1 MKNRTV
7 LYWVSAAIGC
17 AAACSS
23 SPDKSGTVGGS
34 GPDSGIVVTLP
45 SGDGGA
51 YEGGVVPLPDGGL
64 PGLEDAACAGW
75 SAEPEPTDVVL
86 EFVVDDS
93 NSMND
98 RAPGSTRTKWEETRD
113 ALIQAIAGLPASAGV
128 GMLLFPNMA
137 TGTHRT
143 AVDSSQCVNTNA
155 FIPIAMLGAA
165 GSTQRTAI
173 DQVLTTNRPN
183 SNAGTPT
190 DDAYR
195 LALGEMA
202 ESTLPGKRF
211 IVLITDGQPTYNL
224 GCVGNGS
231 ADQRLDPQ
239 PVIDDIAQANTGL
252 GLRTFVIG
260 SPGSED
266 ASHTGQDFRPSLS
279 QAAVVGGTAKPDCN
293 NNGPN
298 YCHFDMT
305 QAPNFGE
312 ALRAALTDIAGQIV
326 QCQYD
331 VPAPP
336 PGQQINLNAVN
347 LIYTN
352 GQGQQFLVLR
362 NSADPCLDGWT
373 YSPDQTQVRLC
384 SNTCTLVKADP
395 LASLDLLFGCAT
407 QTGPV
412 L

>member
-1 MKNRTV
+1 
-7 LYWVSAAIGC
+7 
-17 AAACSS
+17 
-23 SPDKSGTVGGS
+23 
-34 GPDSGIVVTLP
+34 
-45 SGDGGA
+45 
-51 YEGGVVPLPDGGL
+51 
-64 PGLEDAACAGW
+64 
-75 SAEPEPTDVVL
+75 VVL

-98 RAPGSTRTKWEETRD
+98 DAPGSTRSKWEETRD
-113 ALIQAIAGLPASAGV
+113 ALIQAMAGLPASAAA

-155 FIPIAMLGAA
+155 FIPIATLGTA

-173 DQVLTTNRPN
+173 DQLLTTNRPN
-183 SNAGTPT
+183 TSAGTPT

-195 LALGEMA
+195 LALAEMA
-202 ESTLPGKRF
+202 ECTLPGKRF

-224 GCVGNGS
+224 GCVGNGQ

-239 PVIDDIAQANTGL
+239 PVIDDIAQANSGL

-312 ALRAALTDIAGQIV
+312 ALRAALTDITGQIV
-326 QCQYD
+326 QCQYN
-331 VPAPP
+331 VPEPP
-336 PGQQINLNAVN
+336 PGQQLNLNAVN
-347 LIYTN
+347 LVYTN

-362 NSADPCLDGWT
+362 NSADPCQDGWN

-384 SNTCTLVKADP
+384 DNTCALVKADP
-395 LASLDLLFGCAT
+395 LAALDLLFGCAT